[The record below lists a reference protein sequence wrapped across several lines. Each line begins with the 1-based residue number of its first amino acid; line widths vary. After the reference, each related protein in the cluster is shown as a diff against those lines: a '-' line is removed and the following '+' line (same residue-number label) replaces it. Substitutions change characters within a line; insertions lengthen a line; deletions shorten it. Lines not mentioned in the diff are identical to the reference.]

1 MSTHPLAVFS
11 TAPGRGGL
19 FLDFDGTLSDIASTP
34 EGAVPRPGVPDL
46 LCELQGR
53 FGRVAIVSGRPVAY
67 LAPHIPE
74 SVDIVGLY
82 GLEWR
87 SEGRHHTL
95 REAEE
100 WRPLIQELTDEAVA
114 CFGEACLLYTS
125 DAADE

>member
-19 FLDFDGTLSDIASTP
+19 FLDFDGRLSDIASTP

-87 SEGRHHTL
+87 SEGRHHTPCVKP
-95 REAEE
+95 RSGV
-100 WRPLIQELTDEAVA
+100 R
-114 CFGEACLLYTS
+114 
-125 DAADE
+125 

>member
-46 LCELQGR
+46 LCELHR
-53 FGRVAIVSGRPVAY
+53 CLGRVAIVSGRPVAY
-67 LAPHIPE
+67 LAPRIPE

-95 REAEE
+95 LS
-100 WRPLIQELTDEAVA
+100 LIHI
-114 CFGEACLLYTS
+114 
-125 DAADE
+125 